1 MHKYG
6 KIFNLG
12 HKLNQGILSA
22 GKLVVTEKVDGA
34 NFRFATGG
42 GPLGGMMSQRIVYGT
57 RRKELGPFEEISDE
71 PCKKCQRHDI
81 EDCTHTFYFV
91 AKWIEE
97 NVDVDELEFGF
108 TYFGEAGIKHTLTYE
123 SMPPFTGIDIWVE
136 GEELGFD
143 RFEREGY
150 LAGGRFVAWP
160 FAKKIFE
167 RLGVPVVPTLW
178 EGNASEWAGKPRDLE
193 TLIGPSYFGEVKA
206 EGICLKNY
214 DVVNE
219 KGNQLRAKIKRE
231 EFQEMAKASFGT
243 KPKGMPLSLEVAEAF
258 CNEVRI
264 DKAIDILTLEEGL
277 ALDMKLM
284 KQLFK
289 LVGDDI
295 LQEEILTIA
304 QMSRQSG
311 EFDFHA
317 FYGIVAKKC
326 ANRLQEFMIEEMG
339 RVEKLKKLNSL

>member
-1 MHKYG
+1 MHRYG

-22 GKLVVTEKVDGA
+22 GKLVITEKVDGA
-34 NFRFATGG
+34 NFRFTRM
-42 GPLGGMMSQRIVYGT
+42 PTNWIMYGT
-57 RRKELGPFEEISDE
+57 RRKELGPIDEIDDE
-71 PCKKCQRHDI
+71 PCKKCQRQKVPAVREECI
-81 EDCTHTFYFV
+81 HTFYFV

-97 NVDVDELEFGF
+97 NVDVSELETGF

-123 SMPPFTGIDIWVE
+123 NLPPFTGIDIWVE

-143 RFEREGY
+143 RYDREGY
-150 LAGGRFVAWP
+150 IAGGRFVAWP
-160 FAKKIFE
+160 YAKKIFD
-167 RLGVPVVPTLW
+167 RLGIPVVPVLW

-193 TLIGPSYFGEVKA
+193 TLIGPSYFGDVKM

-219 KGNQLRAKIKRE
+219 KGNQLLAKIKRE

-243 KPKGMPLSLEVAEAF
+243 KPKGMPLSLEAAEMF
-258 CNEVRI
+258 CNDVRI
-264 DKAIDILTLEEGL
+264 DKSIGVLTLEEGL

-284 KQLFK
+284 KRLFK

-304 QMSRQSG
+304 KMSRQSG
-311 EFDFHA
+311 EFDFHG
-317 FYGIVAKKC
+317 FYGIIAKKC
-326 ANRLQEFMIEEMG
+326 AKRLQEFMIEEMV
-339 RVEKLKKLNSL
+339 RVERMKDFKPL

>member
-34 NFRFATGG
+34 NFRFAVG
-42 GPLGGMMSQRIVYGT
+42 GPPGGTMSQQIVYGT
-57 RRKELGPFEEISDE
+57 RRKDLGLFEDISDT
-71 PCKKCQRHDI
+71 PCKKCQRHNI
-81 EDCTHTFYFV
+81 EKCYHTFYFV
-91 AKWIEE
+91 AKWVEE
-97 NVDVDELEFGF
+97 NVDVGELEYGF
-108 TYFGEAGIKHTLTYE
+108 TYFGEAGIKHTLSYE
-123 SMPPFTGIDIWVE
+123 NMPPFTGIDIWVE
-136 GEELGFD
+136 GGELGFD
-143 RFEREGY
+143 RFDKEGY
-150 LAGGRFVAWP
+150 LAGGRFVEWQY
-160 FAKKIFE
+160 AKKIFD
-167 RLGVPVVPTLW
+167 RLGIPVVPTLW

-193 TLIGPSYFGEVKA
+193 TLIGPSYFGDVKM
-206 EGICLKNY
+206 EGIALKNY
-214 DVVNE
+214 TAVNE

-231 EFQEMAKASFGT
+231 EFLEMSKATFGT
-243 KPKGMPLSLEVAEAF
+243 KPKGMPLSLEVAEMF

-264 DKAIDILTLEEGL
+264 DKAIDILTLEDGL

-284 KQLFK
+284 KRLFK

-317 FYGIVAKKC
+317 FYGITAKKC
-326 ANRLQEFMIEEMG
+326 AKRLQEFMVEEMA
-339 RVEKLKKLNSL
+339 RVEATKDFKPL